1 MADTKRLLALL
12 AAASIAAAACGG
24 GGTPSPSAPSGAT
37 PAPSAEATP
46 TTAPTEAA
54 TESYPRAET
63 LYTTGKQWG
72 PPSTWNPLD
81 PNAAMGVV
89 GLQYE
94 TLFLFDPL
102 ADKWDPWLAE
112 SASWTD
118 PTTYTIKVRAGIK
131 WSDGEPLTAADVA
144 FTIGLAKIKV
154 VGSNIWDYVT
164 DATATD
170 DTTVV
175 VKFKDPA
182 YQQWALWT
190 YNSPIVPKH
199 VWEAKADENILKE
212 TNANGVGSGPYMYKT
227 AGEDRMVWIRNENW
241 WAKSALSLEAKPK
254 YIVDIVNGANNVAL
268 GRLMQGDFDLSN
280 NFLPGVATLVDKGY
294 VSTYF
299 KQAPYMLSAN
309 TAWLVTNDQKP
320 PLDDKEF
327 RRAIASAVNVPD
339 IVNKVYGNI
348 VKAADPTGLL
358 PAWDK
363 YIDAAQR
370 DALGFKYDAAG
381 AQKILDAAG
390 YKKGGD
396 GFYTNKDGSAIKL
409 TIMVPSGWSDWE
421 AARDVIAASL
431 KAVGI
436 NTEAKITDY
445 NGLVND
451 RNNMNFDLVLN
462 NEVQIS
468 NSPWTYYDYI
478 FRQPLMSAEGKNRN
492 FGGYSNP
499 DAWALVQQLDKTPV
513 DDLAAQQAIT
523 SKLQKIFLTD
533 LPVIPLWYNG
543 MWSQVSNVVW
553 TNWPADDAE
562 HVLPATWNGYWQM
575 GAIKMLTNLKPVPA
589 P

>member
-1 MADTKRLLALL
+1 MLRLVAAL
-12 AAASIAAAACGG
+12 AALSLAVGACQS
-24 GGTPSPSAPSGAT
+24 TAQTTEPSGGPTAG
-37 PAPSAEATP
+37 P
-46 TTAPTEAA
+46 TTEVTPAPTEAA
-54 TESYPRAET
+54 AGTYPRAET

-81 PNAAMGVV
+81 PNSAMGVV

-102 ADKWDPWLAE
+102 ADKFEPWLAE

-118 PTTYTIKVRAGIK
+118 PTTFTIKVRSGVT
-131 WSDGEPLTAADVA
+131 WSDGQPLTADDVA

-154 VGSNIWDYVT
+154 VGSNIWDYVSDVT
-164 DATATD
+164 APDA
-170 DTTVV
+170 TTVV

-199 VWEAKADENILKE
+199 IWESKANEDILKE

-227 AGEDRMVWIRNENW
+227 AAEDRMVWVRNDNW
-241 WAKSALSLEAKPK
+241 WAKSALGLEVKPK

-280 NFLPGVATLVDKGY
+280 NFLPGIATLVDKGY
-294 VSTYF
+294 VSTYY

-309 TAWLVTNDQKP
+309 TAWLVTNDKKA

-327 RRAIASAVNVPD
+327 RRAIAWAVNVPD

-348 VKAADPTGLL
+348 VRAADPTGLL
-358 PAWDK
+358 PNWDK

-370 DALGFKYDAAG
+370 DALGFKYDPAKAK
-381 AQKILDAAG
+381 QVLDSAG

-396 GFYTNKDGSAIKL
+396 GFYTAKDGSAIKL

-421 AARDVIAASL
+421 AARDVIVSSL

-436 NTEAKITDY
+436 NAEAKITDY

-451 RNNMNFDLVLN
+451 RNNGNFDLVLN

-478 FRQPLMSAEGKNRN
+478 FRQPLMAAEGKNRN
-492 FGGYSNP
+492 FGSYENP
-499 DAWALVQQLDKTPV
+499 DAWALVEQLDKTPV
-513 DDLAAQQAIT
+513 DDAAAQKAIT
-523 SKLQKIFLTD
+523 SKLQKIFLED

-543 MWSQVSNVVW
+543 LWSQVSNVVW
-553 TNWPADDAE
+553 TNWPSDEGAN
-562 HVLPATWNGYWQM
+562 VLPATWNGYWQM
-575 GAIKMLTNLKPVPA
+575 GAIRMLTNLQPVPA